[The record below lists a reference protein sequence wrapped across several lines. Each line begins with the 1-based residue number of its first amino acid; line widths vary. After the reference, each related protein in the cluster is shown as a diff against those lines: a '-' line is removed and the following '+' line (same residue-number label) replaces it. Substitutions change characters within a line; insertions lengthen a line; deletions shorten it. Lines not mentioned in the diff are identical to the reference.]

1 MFLRRFLSFVLCLVL
16 SPVPALLAQ
25 SGSPQQAGQIN
36 ALIPQGSRNDQLAKL
51 KEEVDWNDL
60 LKTQSAGRMRVGLL
74 DGSMLSV
81 GSNSQLRVV
90 QHDNKSQQTS
100 LELGFGKLRSKVV
113 KITQPGGKYEV
124 RTPHAVIGVIG
135 TDFFLDVMQDRTRVI
150 CYTGTVSVTPLG
162 ASHVLNQQNAGNTA
176 GAGSQGASA
185 SSAGSNALTLNAGQ
199 MVDVGPEI
207 AAAVQPTP
215 SEVQQAS
222 MSATN
227 IGGEAAG
234 IAAGSHTLLQTIVGI
249 AVVGAVSGAVVGSTG
264 QNGTPRFFGHPFLP
278 QPPPRCPP
286 TQCGTPR
293 LP

>member
-1 MFLRRFLSFVLCLVL
+1 MFLRRLLSLVL
-16 SPVPALLAQ
+16 ALMLSPLPSLLAQ
-25 SGSPQQAGQIN
+25 SGSSQQAGQIN
-36 ALIPQGSRNDQLAKL
+36 ALIPQGSRNDRLAKV

-60 LKTQSAGRMRVGLL
+60 LKTENAGRMRVGLL

-100 LELGFGKLRSKVV
+100 LELGFGKLRSQVV

-135 TDFFLDVMQDRTRVI
+135 TDFYVDVMPDRTRVI

-162 ASHVLNQQNAGNTA
+162 ASRVLNQQNVGNTA
-176 GAGSQGASA
+176 GTQGTAATSPAS
-185 SSAGSNALTLNAGQ
+185 NTLTVSAGQ
-199 MVDVGPEI
+199 MVDVGPEV

-215 SEVQQAS
+215 RGVQQAS

-234 IAAGSHTLLQTIVGI
+234 VVAGSHALLHTLVGI
-249 AVVGAVSGAVVGSTG
+249 AVVGAVSGAVVGSTT
-264 QNGTPRFFGHPFLP
+264 QNGTPRFIGPIFIP
-278 QPPPRCPP
+278 QPPTRCPP
-286 TQCGTPR
+286 TQCGAPR